1 MVRCLIYT
9 RQSVS
14 TSDELSSCAVQR
26 EASSTYAASQGW
38 SVVDEQFEDMGFSG
52 ATMGRPG
59 IQRLLAYL
67 REHRAERI
75 LVHRLDRLSRRV
87 GDCVELFEEFRRHQA
102 DLVIVTAPELGHAA
116 QDHFLLNIMASF
128 AEFEREM
135 IAGRI
140 AEARARLKLER
151 RRLAGGVPFGYR
163 TDPRTRQFV
172 PNEAEAEVVRWM
184 FSEAAAGARP
194 TEIAKSANARGYRT
208 KAPSG
213 GGPWSARQ
221 VLSTLRNPVHI
232 GMLRDGRSVR
242 LGCHPAIVSDEVFN
256 AAGKA
261 LDARRTLPENVT
273 RYGPVWPLKGRLEC
287 GVCGRPLSP
296 HSTRHGNK
304 VYRYYRCRATAGGR
318 PPCGYQVSAG
328 LLENAVADHFPNRT
342 RDECISQRIKQ
353 LVEHVVYNPATR
365 GVRIEW
371 RPQDV

>member
-1 MVRCLIYT
+1 M
-9 RQSVS
+9 
-14 TSDELSSCAVQR
+14 
-26 EASSTYAASQGW
+26 
-38 SVVDEQFEDMGFSG
+38 
-52 ATMGRPG
+52 
-59 IQRLLAYL
+59 
-67 REHRAERI
+67 
-75 LVHRLDRLSRRV
+75 HRLDRLSRRV

-194 TEIAKSANARGYRT
+194 AEIAKSANARGYRT

-221 VLSTLRNPVHI
+221 VLSTLRNPAYI
-232 GMLRDGRSVR
+232 GQFRDGDGVR
-242 LGCHPAIVSDEVFN
+242 PGCHQAIIEIDQFE
-256 AAGKA
+256 AAGRG
-261 LDARRTLPENVT
+261 LDSRRTARLKPIS
-273 RYGPVWPLKGRLEC
+273 YGDVWPLKGM
-287 GVCGRPLSP
+287 VICGRCRRHLSP
-296 HSTRHGNK
+296 HSCRRGNK
-304 VYRYYRCRATAGGR
+304 IYRYYRCRATSSGR
-318 PPCGYQVSAG
+318 PACGYQITAWDIESGIAKRHPQAREG
-328 LLENAVADHFPNRT
+328 NPLDYSKLRQAVDR
-342 RDECISQRIKQ
+342 
-353 LVEHVVYNPATR
+353 VVYYPDTGR
-365 GVRIEW
+365 VFVRWNKDAI
-371 RPQDV
+371 